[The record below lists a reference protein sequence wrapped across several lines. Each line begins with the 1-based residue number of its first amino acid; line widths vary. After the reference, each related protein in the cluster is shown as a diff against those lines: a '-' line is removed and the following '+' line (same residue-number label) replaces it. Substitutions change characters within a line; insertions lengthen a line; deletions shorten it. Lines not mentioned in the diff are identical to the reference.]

1 MYLDQPT
8 RSRAAGAS
16 PGTLFP
22 SPDAHPTNLHWYL
35 YGPHTCEEQHK
46 VPVHS
51 VPDPIPE
58 GSVLWVDV
66 RGLSDTVQLEFLA
79 HRFQIHALALADIVN
94 TPQRPKAEAYQDHT
108 LIICHMLS
116 MGADGEIH
124 VEQISVVHGAN
135 FVITVQEREH
145 DGDVLDPVRKRL
157 RQAKGRI
164 RAAGADYLTY
174 AILDAVVDAYF
185 PVLEQISQL
194 LEDLELPVLEHPT
207 RETGKRVYAFKR
219 TLLAVRRSI
228 WPQREA
234 FMVLLREED
243 GLMTAA
249 TRVFLRDVVDHTV
262 QVVDLVETYREFT
275 ASLMEL
281 YLSSV
286 NNRMNE
292 VVKVLTI
299 ISTIFLPLSFIAGV
313 YGMNFDPGT
322 SRWNMPELRWAY
334 GYPLA
339 LGMMALVGGGMLVWF
354 RRVGWMG
361 GGGAVVSGRAVTR

>member
-46 VPVHS
+46 VPAHS